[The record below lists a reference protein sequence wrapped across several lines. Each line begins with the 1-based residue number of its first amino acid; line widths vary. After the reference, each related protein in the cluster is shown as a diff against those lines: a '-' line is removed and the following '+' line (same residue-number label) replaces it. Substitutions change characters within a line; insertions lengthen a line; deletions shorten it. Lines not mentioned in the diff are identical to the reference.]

1 MSEAI
6 HHANYADVAA
16 PYGVQSRARPV
27 NVVGVI
33 TCFIV
38 LIVFTQKLAVPLG
51 SSNRTQVSFALVFEY
66 IMFAYLIAKG
76 AALISPKRLVY
87 WAVIAGLSV
96 MMSIGRTFD
105 DYSPTALLLFLVI
118 LFMYVIVVPLEFDQ
132 YKKLMR
138 NFVFLGVVVG
148 GFVWVDWVTQIAHM
162 GMPNLENVIPKLFL
176 YREYNYLKKMWWGAL
191 QIQPNGI
198 IFLESSH
205 LSQFLAMVLVTEIAL
220 FQRLRFMFFLGVSLL
235 ASFGGTGLLICVVC
249 APFLILRV
257 KPVMMVSGLAM
268 LPVVFI
274 LALQLNVVDNIA
286 RRSGE
291 IGTKNASA
299 TIRFVLPFQASA
311 DAATGPVDKFLFG
324 KGPGMMPKGLSAV
337 ASFAWA
343 PWAKLLVEYGFVI
356 FVPWVIFLCMC
367 LFPKGIPI
375 AICVAGFTQFM
386 FLNGSLGVP
395 LNTIYCLFL
404 SASYFIIPEEKPEE
418 SLEAPLQPIA
428 G

>member
-6 HHANYADVAA
+6 DHANYRDLTL
-16 PYGVQSRARPV
+16 PYRERSRARPV

-33 TCFIV
+33 TGFLVI
-38 LIVFTQKLAVPLG
+38 IVFTQKLAIPLG
-51 SSNRTQVSFALVFEY
+51 SSNRTQVAFALVLEY
-66 IMFAYLIAKG
+66 LMFIYLLAKG

-87 WAVIAGLSV
+87 FAVIAGLAV
-96 MMSIGRTFD
+96 MMNIGRTFD

-118 LFMYVIVVPLEFDQ
+118 LFMYVFAIPLEFDQ

-138 NFVFLGVVVG
+138 NFIFLGFVVG
-148 GFVWVDWVTQIAHM
+148 CFVWVDWITQIAHM

-176 YREYNYLKKMWWGAL
+176 YREYNYLKKMFWGAL

-198 IFLESSH
+198 FFLESSH
-205 LSQFLAMVLVTEIAL
+205 LSQFLAMALVAEIAL
-220 FQRLRFMFFLGVSLL
+220 FQRLRFMFFLGLTLL
-235 ASFGGTGLLICVVC
+235 ASFGGTGLLICVVS
-249 APFLILRV
+249 APFLIFRV
-257 KPVMMVSGLAM
+257 KPVIMVGGLAM
-268 LPVVFI
+268 LPVVFV

-343 PWAKLLVEYGFVI
+343 PWAKLLVEYGFII

-404 SASYFIIPEEKPEE
+404 SGSYLIVRNE
-418 SLEAPLQPIA
+418 SQSELAEAPLQPLA
-428 G
+428 E